1 MSTSLIGIIVL
12 ILLLIMLFAGIKIG
26 ITLAVVG
33 IV

>member
-1 MSTSLIGIIVL
+1 MSTWLIGIIVL